1 MKHRFRSINFMMVLI
16 AFSATPL
23 AAQREPLSPTEVATI
38 KEEVTAAVHK
48 YYRLFTE
55 RNMKAVAEQVFHR
68 PSISVGANGV
78 TVNTVDEVLARYEA
92 SLKQRLADG
101 WDRSEFPNPKIC
113 VINRNAALASGVF
126 YRYRK
131 DGSVLSENG
140 ITYLYSRAED
150 GWRMVTMLGHT
161 TDKVVQCND

>member
-1 MKHRFRSINFMMVLI
+1 MKHHSRWINVTMLLI
-16 AFSATPL
+16 ALAATPL
-23 AAQREPLSPTEVATI
+23 AAQREPLSPTDVATI

-78 TVNTVDEVLARYEA
+78 TVNTLEATTARYER

-113 VINRNAALASGVF
+113 VINRNVALASGIF